1 MDVAQDTV
9 ELTLTGE
16 PEAAAKARQ
25 ALRALGGAIPEPL
38 YDDLALLVN
47 ELVTNSIRHAGLGE
61 DGWIKLYAAVTAGVV
76 RAEITDS
83 GRGFSPVVR
92 QPALLDVGGRGLYL
106 LEELADRW
114 GVSDDGQ
121 TRAWFEIDLSR
132 YSG

>member
-1 MDVAQDTV
+1 
-9 ELTLTGE
+9 LGE
-16 PEAAAKARQ
+16 
-25 ALRALGGAIPEPL
+25 AIPEPV

-47 ELVTNSIRHAGLGE
+47 ELVTNSIRHAGLGS
-61 DGWIKLYAAVTAGVV
+61 DGWIKLYAAVTAAGVV

-83 GRGFSPVVR
+83 GRGFSPVVH
-92 QPALLDVGGRGLYL
+92 QPALMDVGGRGLYL

-132 YSG
+132 YS

>member
-1 MDVAQDTV
+1 MDVAQETV

-25 ALRALGGAIPEPL
+25 ALRALGEVIPEPL

-47 ELVTNSIRHAGLGE
+47 ELVTNSIRHAGLGD
-61 DGWIKLYAAVTAGVV
+61 DGWIKVYAAVTPKVV

-83 GRGFSPVVR
+83 GRGFSPVVH

-121 TRAWFEIDLSR
+121 TRAWFEIELSR